1 VAGIVAVAPT
11 EGRLAGRPTA
21 LWRQLL
27 RNPRGAIGLAGLVWF
42 VGIAI
47 AGAIL
52 YKNPLPTG
60 TTSASV
66 FLQPSK
72 TYWLGTDQLGR
83 NVFDEIMLG
92 AQVSVI
98 VGFAAT
104 VLATIL
110 GAVIGV
116 TSGYFSGP
124 ADTVLMRGTDVALAL
139 PALPLMVVLAAIL
152 PRGLLTVIGV
162 IAVTSWPGPARI
174 IRSGVLS
181 ERERTYILRARAVG
195 CRERRILWRYIVPAV
210 MPLILA
216 NAALLTAVA
225 VLNEAVLAFLG
236 LSDPTHAS
244 WGNLLQ
250 GAFNGGAMLQGAWW
264 VIVPP
269 GLCIVSLVLSFTL
282 LSNAM
287 SQVLNPR
294 LNAS

>member
-1 VAGIVAVAPT
+1 VAGIVAVAPA
-11 EGRLAGRPTA
+11 EGLAVRPAT

-27 RNPRGAIGLAGLVWF
+27 RNRRGVVGLAGLIWF

-47 AGAIL
+47 VGAIL

-60 TTSASV
+60 STSASV
-66 FLQPSK
+66 FLPPSRI
-72 TYWLGTDQLGR
+72 YWLGTDQLGR

-104 VLATIL
+104 AIATTL
-110 GAVIGV
+110 GAVIGI

-124 ADTVLMRGTDVALAL
+124 VDTVLMRGTDVALAL
-139 PALPLMVVLAAIL
+139 PALPLMIVLAAIL
-152 PRGLLTVIGV
+152 PRGLLTVILV

-195 CRERRILWRYIVPAV
+195 CREWSIIGRYILPAV

-236 LSDPTHAS
+236 LSDPTRAS

-269 GLCIVSLVLSFTL
+269 GLCIVGLVLSFTL
-282 LSNAM
+282 LSNAI
-287 SQVLNPR
+287 SEVLNPR
-294 LNAS
+294 LSAS